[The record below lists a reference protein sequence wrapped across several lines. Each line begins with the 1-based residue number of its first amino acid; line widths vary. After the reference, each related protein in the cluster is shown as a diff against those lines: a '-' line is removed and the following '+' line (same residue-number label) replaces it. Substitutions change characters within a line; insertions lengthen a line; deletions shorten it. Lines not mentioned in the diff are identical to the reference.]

1 MKNITP
7 QGGHKYN
14 HGRISILK
22 WLKSLCGMMALF
34 WVRFHFQGNCKGKIH
49 LDNPKDAKL
58 SVTKANP
65 RYRENKERKKKEKK
79 KIIFIRPINF
89 WPKQQQHKKAPENIM
104 LVCQYDNREI
114 ITRICQDHSWEVKC
128 NYWRTPS
135 EISFPGQTTCQCNFH
150 DILQGKGNP
159 ENRE

>member
-1 MKNITP
+1 
-7 QGGHKYN
+7 
-14 HGRISILK
+14 
-22 WLKSLCGMMALF
+22 MMALF

-79 KIIFIRPINF
+79 KIIFIRPVNF

-114 ITRICQDHSWEVKC
+114 ITRI
-128 NYWRTPS
+128 
-135 EISFPGQTTCQCNFH
+135 
-150 DILQGKGNP
+150 
-159 ENRE
+159 